1 MRRKPCCCCVTVAT
15 SSSSREPLLTLCVFV
30 CMYVCRTSG
39 DMLGYMCVFGFMCI
53 YVCLC
58 VCLHICMYAWRCCVL
73 ESYVGVFRLCRAKYY
88 LTSPIRARM
97 AADAQLASS
106 CSSSSSSASSSS
118 LDATDAGGS
127 SSSSFP
133 AYLAGETA
141 RRAAISARFSRDR
154 MRLTPLPPSS
164 RLALSFFFVIGVRN
178 GSVL

>member
-1 MRRKPCCCCVTVAT
+1 
-15 SSSSREPLLTLCVFV
+15 
-30 CMYVCRTSG
+30 
-39 DMLGYMCVFGFMCI
+39 
-53 YVCLC
+53 
-58 VCLHICMYAWRCCVL
+58 
-73 ESYVGVFRLCRAKYY
+73 
-88 LTSPIRARM
+88 M

-154 MRLTPLPPSS
+154 MRLTPLPPSTAPS
-164 RLALSFFFVIGVRN
+164 AAEMRQVVQEFDEARRAATAKRVKVYTDRLAA
-178 GSVL
+178 VLGGPTDFAALARIVAELDAATRGPDDRSDSDR